1 MVPSFLNGD
10 HGDQWFYLIKSK
22 KNWDTHLDNPT
33 KGQGWRGCCKFP
45 KLFTSYFQLYSQNFS
60 EKSILSILAL
70 PPKEIFQLFLLK
82 KTLTLETTDGTV
94 WALNQNGKFA
104 KHMARRLGQ
113 SRQSA
118 WAPSG
123 NSGLRVRV
131 TWAARPRCR
140 TWLGHALALCP
151 WASHSTSLW
160 LFVHLQNKD
169 NNSIS
174 VQICKILST
183 VPLAHS
189 RHFFFFFWAPA
200 TIVITQFYDN
210 YGSLRGAT
218 GRKTHR

>member
-1 MVPSFLNGD
+1 MEL
-10 HGDQWFYLIKSK
+10 
-22 KNWDTHLDNPT
+22 
-33 KGQGWRGCCKFP
+33 
-45 KLFTSYFQLYSQNFS
+45 
-60 EKSILSILAL
+60 
-70 PPKEIFQLFLLK
+70 
-82 KTLTLETTDGTV
+82 

-140 TWLGHALALCP
+140 TWLGRSLALCP

-174 VQICKILST
+174 VRICKILST

-189 RHFFFFFWAPA
+189 RHFFFFFLSTSYHRYYSILWQLWKSKECHRAKD
-200 TIVITQFYDN
+200 TSVI
-210 YGSLRGAT
+210 LWPKCV
-218 GRKTHR
+218 RKQRPPGNKLGMAF